1 MMKAV
6 RITGMIAA
14 IFAAVLLVLPAVLGA
29 DIIAEGQESAAKFES
44 AVARF
49 KKARG
54 NKARTSESRKSPL
67 LHEAE
72 LFALYLDPPKPKRPA
87 RTRSGARGGRSAEPT
102 VREAPSRIS
111 VKFTLI
117 GTSYFA
123 LRPELSLA
131 LIEEVGKGGLRWVRQ
146 SSKVGHLVIEKI
158 RDGMIVV
165 SDGKTKTELAAKRP
179 PKVNLLKGAGN
190 DKQSSVKAGD
200 SIALSVP
207 ASEGAQATSGKVVTA
222 AARKGR
228 PGQTSVKKDSA
239 AGRPPEI
246 SEEVRQAQI
255 ARMIEELMAVEAE
268 RGIAGLE
275 SGITGLGE
283 EPAQEL
289 EEMRISKKEAEDL
302 ERLGRDLEAEEEPNA
317 IKRKMRERV
326 KEARERRKKVLK
338 P

>member
-1 MMKAV
+1 MMKIV
-6 RITGMIAA
+6 RITGMMAA

-44 AVARF
+44 AVAKF

-54 NKARTSESRKSPL
+54 SKARTSESRKSPL

-87 RTRSGARGGRSAEPT
+87 RTRSGA
-102 VREAPSRIS
+102 
-111 VKFTLI
+111 
-117 GTSYFA
+117 TSYFA